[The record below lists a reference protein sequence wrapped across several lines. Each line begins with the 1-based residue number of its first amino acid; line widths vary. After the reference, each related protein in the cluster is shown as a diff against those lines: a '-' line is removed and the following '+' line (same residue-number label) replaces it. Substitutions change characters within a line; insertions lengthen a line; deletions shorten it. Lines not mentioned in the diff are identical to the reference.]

1 MSLIIQFVELKR
13 VYGPQ
18 NITRFNLF
26 TNANISGAS
35 NPGYSSGDALQAVQE
50 VAETTL
56 SSGYGIDFAGLSRE
70 EVTAGNQTLLIF
82 LLCVVFVYFFFSA
95 QYEYNFLLFV
105 LFIYLTDSFI
115 GDS

>member
-56 SSGYGIDFAGLSRE
+56 SSGNGIDFAGLSRE

-82 LLCVVFVYFFFSA
+82 FLSVVFVYFFRS
-95 QYEYNFLLFV
+95 EERRV
-105 LFIYLTDSFI
+105 
-115 GDS
+115 GK